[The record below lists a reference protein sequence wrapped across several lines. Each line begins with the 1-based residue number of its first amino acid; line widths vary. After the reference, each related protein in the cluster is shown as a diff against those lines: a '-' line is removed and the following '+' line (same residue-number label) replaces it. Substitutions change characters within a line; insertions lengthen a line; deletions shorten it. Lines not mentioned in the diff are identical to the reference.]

1 MDLER
6 RCMPTHGHPHRR
18 LLFAAW
24 QRSLSISDSADLL
37 VPITSLKVKMFLE
50 MVNKTSLS

>member
-1 MDLER
+1 
-6 RCMPTHGHPHRR
+6 MPTHGHPHRR